1 MTTTV
6 YIQEKE
12 IHKRIK
18 SLAVELNKKY
28 DGEDIVIIGVLKG
41 SIMFL
46 SDLLKNLHIKCNID
60 FVTVSSYE
68 GTESSGNIKLK
79 QDITTNIEN
88 RNVLIIDDII
98 DTGLTMEFLVNL
110 LQKRNPKSITTCV
123 LLDKPSRRVNNYK
136 VDYSAFTIPD
146 KFVLGY
152 GMDYDDY
159 YRNIPSICV
168 VEEE

>member
-12 IHKRIK
+12 IHKRIR

-46 SDLLKNLHIKCNID
+46 SDLLKNLHIKCKRD

-68 GTESSGNIKLK
+68 GTESTGNIKLK

-88 RNVLIIDDII
+88 KNVLIIDDII

-152 GMDYDDY
+152 GMDFNDY

-168 VEEE
+168 VEKE

>member
-6 YIQEKE
+6 YIQERT
-12 IHKRIK
+12 IHERIK
-18 SLAVELNKKY
+18 SLAVELNEKY
-28 DGEDIVIIGVLKG
+28 KEEDVVIIGVLKG

-46 SDLLKNLHIKCNID
+46 SDLLKHLHIKCRLD
-60 FVTVSSYE
+60 FITVSSYE
-68 GTESSGNIKLK
+68 GTESTGNIKLK

-88 RNVLIIDDII
+88 KNVLIIDDII

-168 VEEE
+168 VEKE